1 MEIVRNEYLN
11 KFEYNNIFKM
21 GGEEEQNRIELVE
34 QTNNPEVSESVKV
47 ELSDVSTIIVSTDA
61 IVQQSGQPK
70 INESSLTD
78 DQKKLA
84 NLMYDSTKSAIQ
96 SFMAD
101 NSLSNALKIT
111 KTIGQI
117 IKQVESVKIDG
128 KTPTSA
134 DKKAIV
140 IQLGRI
146 LIKEL
151 ISNDEDEI
159 LVLYDLM
166 AEQTLEAMIDVSRVV
181 NVVVQEMAAK
191 CCPSLL
197 DLFKRSKKATK

>member
-1 MEIVRNEYLN
+1 MSSDGEQA
-11 KFEYNNIFKM
+11 NI
-21 GGEEEQNRIELVE
+21 IEVVVE
-34 QTNNPEVSESVKV
+34 KVAETVEV
-47 ELSDVSTIIVSTDA
+47 DVSSVIAEVTTTDVVTEV
-61 IVQQSGQPK
+61 IQQSGQPK
-70 INESSLTD
+70 INESSLTE

-84 NLMYDSTKSAIQ
+84 NLMYDSTKSSIQ

-101 NSLSNALKIT
+101 NSLTNVLKIT
-111 KTIGQI
+111 KTVGQV
-117 IKQVESVKIDG
+117 IKHLENVKIDG
-128 KTPTSA
+128 KAPTGA
-134 DKKAIV
+134 DKRVVA

-181 NVVVQEMAAK
+181 NVAVQELATK
-191 CCPSLL
+191 CCPNLFE
-197 DLFKRSKKATK
+197 LFKRSKKTAK